1 MAVTIQTKRSTG
13 TSAPGTLGAGELA
26 VTYGGG
32 TQGNLGERLF
42 IGNNDGSSVL
52 VIGGKYFSDKLDH
65 VDGTLTASSA
75 LTADSNSSINTIK
88 IGNHNAN
95 APEFKLM
102 EATAN
107 GTSAIILKGQ
117 ASLDAD
123 KTITF
128 PSETGTALTT
138 ASVNSV
144 LQNLGTQDE
153 NLDMGTSYKI
163 VNLAEPTNAQ
173 DAATKNYVD
182 ANSQGL
188 DIKESCVVGST
199 QDIDSDA
206 SSGSFTYNN
215 GTAGVGATLTNSHQE
230 AVTMDGVAL
239 DTINMRVLLK
249 DQSAQAENGIY
260 RVSTVGT
267 GGAALVLTRT
277 LDGDSPS
284 DLSSGSFTFVEKGT
298 VNADNGFV
306 MTQDAAITIGTTA
319 ITWSQFSGA
328 GQITAGNGIEKSGNT
343 INLDIKANSGIVI
356 DGVELSMDLGAS
368 SITGTL
374 AVGDGGTGAT
384 TLTDGGILLGSGTG
398 AITAMAVLAD
408 GEMIVGDGTT
418 DPVAESGDTLRI
430 SIGVGSS
437 STWQITGLN
446 IGHASDTTLTRASAG
461 DLQIE
466 SNIIYRAGGTD
477 VAVADGGTGLSAA
490 AKGSV
495 LVANSAD
502 TISALDGGGSN
513 DGLLLYASGSDTISW
528 STSVDGGTF

>member
-1 MAVTIQTKRSTG
+1 MATVLQIKRGSQAG
-13 TSAPGTLGAGELA
+13 TTQPSSLAAGELA
-26 VTYGGG
+26 VSYGTG
-32 TQGNLGERLF
+32 TSAQLQGNNGQRIF
-42 IGNNDGSSVL
+42 VGNHDGSGIQV
-52 VIGGKYFSDKLDH
+52 VGGKYFADKLDH
-65 VDGTLTASSA
+65 VDGTLTADSA
-75 LTADSNSSINTIK
+75 ITTDTNSSVDTLK

-95 APEFKLM
+95 ASQFKLM

-107 GTSAIILKGQ
+107 GTSAIIFKGQ
-117 ASLDAD
+117 AALAAD

-128 PSETGTALTT
+128 PAETGTALT
-138 ASVNSV
+138 SVSSDSDLN
-144 LQNLGTQDE
+144 NLGTQDE

-206 SSGSFTYNN
+206 TAGTFSYAN
-215 GTAGVGATLTNSHQE
+215 GTAGVGATLTNTHQE
-230 AVTMDGVAL
+230 AVNIDGVAL
-239 DTINMRVLLK
+239 DAVNMRVLLK
-249 DQSAQAENGIY
+249 DQTAPAENGIY
-260 RVSTVGT
+260 YVSTVGT

-298 VNADNGFV
+298 VNADNGYV
-306 MTQDAAITIGTTA
+306 MSQDAAITIGTTA

-343 INLDIKANSGIVI
+343 LNLDIKANSGIVI

-374 AVGDGGTGAT
+374 AIGDGGTGAT
-384 TLTDGGILLGSGTG
+384 TQATAATALGLGTG
-398 AITAMAVLAD
+398 DSPQL
-408 GEMIVGDGTT
+408 
-418 DPVAESGDTLRI
+418 
-430 SIGVGSS
+430 
-437 STWQITGLN
+437 TGINL
-446 IGHASDTTLTRASAG
+446 GHASDTTLTRASAG
-461 DLQIE
+461 DVNIE
-466 SNIIYRAGGTD
+466 GNIIYRAGGTD
-477 VAVADGGTGLSAA
+477 VAVADGGTGISTF

-495 LVANSAD
+495 VVANAAD
-502 TISALDGGGSN
+502 TISALDGGTTVTSTGAH
-513 DGLLLYASGSDTISW
+513 GILLYAESSDTIAW
-528 STSVDGGTF
+528 SESLDGGTWS

>member
-32 TQGNLGERLF
+32 TQANLGERLF
-42 IGNNDGSSVL
+42 VGNNDGSSVI

-65 VDGTLTASSA
+65 VDGTLTASSSI
-75 LTADSNSSINTIK
+75 TADDNSSINTIK

-117 ASLDAD
+117 AALAAD

-128 PSETGTALTT
+128 PAETGTALTT

-206 SSGSFTYNN
+206 SAGTFSYAN
-215 GTAGVGATLTNSHQE
+215 GTAGVGATLTNTHQE
-230 AVTMDGVAL
+230 AVNIDGVAL
-239 DTINMRVLLK
+239 DAVNMRVLLK
-249 DQSAQAENGIY
+249 DQTAPAENGIY
-260 RVSTVGT
+260 YVSTVGT

-374 AVGDGGTGAT
+374 AVVDGGTGAT
-384 TLTDGGILLGSGTG
+384 TASAARTALGIGTAASPQLTGINL
-398 AITAMAVLAD
+398 
-408 GEMIVGDGTT
+408 
-418 DPVAESGDTLRI
+418 
-430 SIGVGSS
+430 
-437 STWQITGLN
+437 
-446 IGHASDTTLTRASAG
+446 GHASDPTLSRASAG
-461 DLQIE
+461 DVNIE
-466 SNIIYRAGGTD
+466 GNIIYRAGGTD
-477 VAVADGGTGLSAA
+477 VPVADGGTGISAA

-495 LVANSAD
+495 LVANTAD
-502 TISALDGGGSN
+502 TISALDGGGSA
-513 DGLLLYASGSDTISW
+513 DGMLLYTSSSDTISW